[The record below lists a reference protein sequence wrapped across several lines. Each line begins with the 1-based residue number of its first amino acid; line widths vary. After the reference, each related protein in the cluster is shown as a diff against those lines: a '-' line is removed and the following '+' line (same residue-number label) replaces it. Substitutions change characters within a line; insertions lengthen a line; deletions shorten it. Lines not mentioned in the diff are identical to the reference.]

1 MAISSRQRRFL
12 VFNYAVV
19 PAILNFL
26 LGAAGARLL
35 FHSHVLV
42 TVKPDFTPGADP
54 LNVDGDVFSTA
65 FLLPLMA
72 AWIIAPLAVLALRH
86 GQIDPI
92 READSPAFIRLLAAF
107 SVSAGGALLGVLAMI
122 LYALPVAWTLSAHG
136 ISQMPYHDF
145 FWLKATNGAAL
156 SVIFLPWIGWS
167 SLVRASEEEQRRSD
181 ADARSR

>member
-12 VFNYAVV
+12 VLSYAVF
-19 PAILNFL
+19 PAIFNFL
-26 LGAAGARLL
+26 MGAAGARLL
-35 FHSHVLV
+35 FHSHALV
-42 TVKPDFTPGADP
+42 AVKTDFTPGADP

-65 FLLPLMA
+65 FLLPLIA
-72 AWIIAPLAVLALRH
+72 AWIIAPLAALAVRH
-86 GQIDPI
+86 GQVEPM

-107 SVSAGGALLGVLAMI
+107 SVSAGGALLGVLAMV

-145 FWLKATNGAAL
+145 FWLKAANGAAL

-167 SLVRASEEEQRRSD
+167 SVVRATEAERQ
-181 ADARSR
+181 ALARPD